1 MKKMISVMILST
13 VSSITTKTTTAAGVS
28 TKAKSNGFLSS
39 LVRFNM
45 VGTINEQLTYRMRYR
60 FNKEGTPTTRDD
72 STTALDHLY
81 IDHKNS
87 VFTTRFGKTSWAE
100 AFGRESFISSTDLY
114 LTSDSAKA
122 YKDNIGEYRF
132 GAGATFTFAETNKL
146 TLAVSNPNNAVTD
159 TAGETKNNSLA
170 YGVHYSSVLLNK
182 AFQPLLSYTLAAQ
195 DPDAQGTN
203 TQKADYTMMA
213 AGFRSEAVENLI
225 IDADWKQF
233 EREKKT
239 VTAVAADGKT
249 SSIFANVSYNINEF
263 SPFVQYVNDKF
274 KGELATLNADYKKNS
289 FAVGTGWK
297 PFADVNFRYHIL
309 YTNSNKKFDSAS
321 AANSKITDN
330 KITFGIKADI

>member
-1 MKKMISVMILST
+1 
-13 VSSITTKTTTAAGVS
+13 
-28 TKAKSNGFLSS
+28 
-39 LVRFNM
+39 M